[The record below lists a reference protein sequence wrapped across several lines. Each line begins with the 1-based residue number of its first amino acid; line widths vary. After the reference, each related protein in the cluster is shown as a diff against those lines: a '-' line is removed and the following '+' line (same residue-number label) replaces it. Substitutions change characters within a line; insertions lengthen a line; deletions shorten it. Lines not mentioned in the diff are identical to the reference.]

1 MRKGFTLVEL
11 IIVII
16 IVGIL
21 ASIGISQYTKVIE
34 KGRAAEARTVLGN
47 LRSAE
52 VAEMNE
58 NGAYVAVAGL
68 SVGAPTGCLATHYFS
83 YACVAG
89 AGAGAGTC
97 TATRC
102 TAGGKPP
109 QSTVGAYT
117 KTLDIGGIWGGTA
130 GY

>member
-21 ASIGISQYTKVIE
+21 ASVGISQYTKVIE
-34 KGRAAEARTVLGN
+34 KGRAAEARMVLGN
-47 LRSAE
+47 LRTAE

-58 NGAYVAVAGL
+58 NGVYVVAGSL
-68 SVGAPTGCLATHYFS
+68 SVGAPTACANTHYFS
-83 YACVAG
+83 YACVPTT
-89 AGAGAGTC
+89 GTC

-102 TAGGKPP
+102 LAGGKPP

-117 KTLDIGGIWGGTA
+117 KTLDIAGTWGGTA

>member
-21 ASIGISQYTKVIE
+21 ASVGISQYTKVIE
-34 KGRAAEARTVLGN
+34 KGRAAEARMILGQ

-52 VAEMNE
+52 IAEMNE
-58 NGAYVAVAGL
+58 NGVYVVVGSL
-68 SVGAPTGCLATHYFS
+68 SVGAPDACNATHYFS
-83 YACVAG
+83 YACVVAT
-89 AGAGAGTC
+89 GTC

-102 TAGGKPP
+102 DAGGKPP

-117 KTLDIGGIWGGTA
+117 KTLTIAGVWGGTA

>member
-21 ASIGISQYTKVIE
+21 ASVGISQYTKVIE
-34 KGRAAEARTVLGN
+34 KGRAAEARMVLGQ
-47 LRSAE
+47 LRGAE

-58 NGAYVAVAGL
+58 NGSYVAVGSL
-68 SVGAPTGCLATHYFS
+68 SVGAPAACTGTHYFS
-83 YACVAG
+83 YACNTG
-89 AGAGAGTC
+89 NGTC

-102 TAGGKPP
+102 TAGGKGP
-109 QSTVGAYT
+109 QSTIAYT
-117 KTLDIGGIWGGTA
+117 KTLTIAGVWGGTA

>member
-21 ASIGISQYTKVIE
+21 ASVGISQYTKVIE
-34 KGRAAEARTVLGN
+34 KGRAAEARMILGN

-52 VAEMNE
+52 IAQMNE
-58 NGAYVAVAGL
+58 GGVYAVVAGL
-68 SVGAPTGCLATHYFS
+68 SVGAPDGACASTHYFM
-83 YACVAG
+83 YACNA
-89 AGAGAGTC
+89 ANGTC

-102 TAGGKPP
+102 IGGGKPP

-117 KTLDIGGIWGGTA
+117 KTLNIDGVWGGTA

>member
-1 MRKGFTLVEL
+1 MRRGFTLVEL

-21 ASIGISQYTKVIE
+21 ASVGISQYTKVIE
-34 KGRAAEARTVLGN
+34 KGRAAEARMVLGN
-47 LRSAE
+47 LRGAE

-58 NGAYVAVAGL
+58 NGVYVVVGSL
-68 SVGAPTGCLATHYFS
+68 SVGAPAACVATHYFM
-83 YACVAG
+83 YACDVG
-89 AGAGAGTC
+89 TGTC

-102 TAGGKPP
+102 VAGGKPP
-109 QSTVGAYT
+109 QSAVDAYT
-117 KTLDIGGIWGGTA
+117 KTLTIAGDWGGTA

>member
-1 MRKGFTLVEL
+1 MRRGFTLVEL

-21 ASIGISQYTKVIE
+21 ASVGISQYTKVIE
-34 KGRAAEARTVLGN
+34 KGRAAEARMILGN

-52 VAEMNE
+52 VAEYNE
-58 NGAYVAVAGL
+58 NGVYVVVGSL
-68 SVGAPTGCLATHYFS
+68 SVGAPTACAATHYFM
-83 YACVAG
+83 YACNAG
-89 AGAGAGTC
+89 TGTC

-102 TAGGKPP
+102 IAGGKPP

-117 KTLDIGGIWGGTA
+117 KTLTIAGVWGGTA

>member
-1 MRKGFTLVEL
+1 MKKGFTLVEL

-21 ASIGISQYTKVIE
+21 ASIGLTQYNKVVE
-34 KGRAAEARTVLGN
+34 KSRAAEARMILGT

-52 VAEMNE
+52 IAEYYE
-58 NGAYVAVAGL
+58 NGSYVVATSLG
-68 SVGAPTGCLATHYFS
+68 VGAPSGCQSTHYFS
-83 YACVAG
+83 YACTT
-89 AGAGAGTC
+89 AGTC

-102 TAGGKPP
+102 TASGKPS
-109 QSTVGAYT
+109 QGTTAWT
-117 KTLDIGGIWGGTA
+117 KSLTIEGVWGGTA